1 VAKIRISM
9 PDNTPQI
16 LTRDVAT
23 GAARAKLSEGEL
35 GTAVRMF
42 HPGSESELQ
51 MFEVTVEPDA
61 VIGQHA
67 HDEDEIIYVLDG
79 ELRLGRQRLTA
90 GGSIYMPGGTLYS
103 FSAGS
108 AGLRFLN
115 VRAHQDSTY
124 ITKQEFMAR
133 RKRADSGELSVD

>member
-1 VAKIRISM
+1 MAKIRIST
-9 PDNTPQI
+9 PEDTPQI
-16 LTRDVAT
+16 VTRDVAT
-23 GAARAKLSEGEL
+23 GVARRAKLSEGEL

-103 FSAGS
+103 FRAGS
-108 AGLRFLN
+108 GGFG
-115 VRAHQDSTY
+115 
-124 ITKQEFMAR
+124 F
-133 RKRADSGELSVD
+133 